1 MSLGINK
8 STHKHTLAL
17 ISNHLFNTNG
27 CENLLTDRE
36 RQIVDV
42 LGKGVHSPTA
52 LAKELGITQ
61 SGATQ
66 ALQKLEKKGILTRT
80 KIGRNVFYRPI
91 LEEPTKDEERAEDL
105 DLIRES
111 YNALSQVWSH
121 VLRLDLTHDELAKV
135 REARNL
141 LEEILVKRVR

>member
-1 MSLGINK
+1 M
-8 STHKHTLAL
+8 
-17 ISNHLFNTNG
+17 
-27 CENLLTDRE
+27 LTDRE
-36 RQIVDV
+36 KQII
-42 LGKGVHSPTA
+42 GIIEKGIHSPTA
-52 LAKELGITQ
+52 LAEELGITQ

-80 KIGRNVFYRPI
+80 KIGRNVVYG
-91 LEEPTKDEERAEDL
+91 TVHDQQAKSEERKEDL
-105 DLIRES
+105 QLIRDS

-141 LEEILVKRVR
+141 LEEILAKRTR